1 MLLYELFAKTMS
13 THTAYIYFGIQ
24 GDFDPH
30 EFAGLIDLPP
40 DKCVAKHSSNAE
52 NKIPKTS
59 LLRYAQV
66 ETFSDLIDIYELA
79 ERSVDILEPLLD
91 SFVSTIRSYGADAVF
106 QVVLYFPTSE
116 DISIPAFGFSKRVV
130 SFIACTGASVDID
143 TYRS

>member
-1 MLLYELFAKTMS
+1 MP

-30 EFAGLIDLPP
+30 EFAGLINLPP
-40 DKCVAKHSSNAE
+40 DKCIAKHSSNPE
-52 NKIPKTS
+52 HKIPKTS

-79 ERSVDILEPLLD
+79 ERSVDILEPHLD
-91 SFVSTIRSYGADAVF
+91 SFVSTIRSYGAEAVF

-116 DISIPAFGFSKRVV
+116 DISTPAFGFSKRVV
-130 SFIACTGASVDID
+130 SFIASTGASVDID
-143 TYRS
+143 TYRR